1 MERGVCGTSDN
12 GHNLGQKKLRL
23 DAGDNSSQAQWM
35 GQWGGFGGP
44 GVTRV
49 VLQVAPWLE
58 AGPAL
63 SGAWYRDQ
71 GWRAITK
78 GQGTGQTQPFGVL
91 AGLGVLSQVVTTSG
105 YQCLD
110 PCWGAATELALDVE
124 HAWQGAP
131 PGILS

>member
-1 MERGVCGTSDN
+1 
-12 GHNLGQKKLRL
+12 
-23 DAGDNSSQAQWM
+23 M

-78 GQGTGQTQPFGVL
+78 GQGTGQTWPFGVL